1 MGHRRKILLGAL
13 ITICFLAIGTFGYT
27 WIENYPII
35 DAFYMTVITISTV
48 GFGEIHV
55 LSESG
60 RIFTIFLIL
69 FGFGSL
75 GFLAHAFTEA
85 IIEQA
90 TSKHL
95 GMKTMKKRIL
105 QLKRHVIICG
115 FGRVGEAA
123 ADHFDTAGYDF
134 VVIENSEEQLKLIK
148 DSNYHYLEGDATRED
163 TLLAAGIKNATA
175 LLALLNSDPENL
187 FTVLTAR
194 ELNPTLQII
203 ARSEIASSES
213 RMLRAGADSII
224 SPYVSAGRRVAEK
237 ILATASK
244 HSLTAHPAVEHGP
257 GPHWVQVTEQSS
269 DLAGHVVETANTFLG
284 GHIIGIRRG
293 GIDMLMPQHE
303 MKIELGDELLLT
315 HAARSGDTVTT
326 YAGQTKKLVLVDD
339 NPVILRLYTRLFQK
353 AGFHVMT
360 ATHGSSGCSLILA
373 EKPAAAVVDYELPD
387 MSGIDVCRK
396 LRKNSVLDNVKL
408 FLFTANEEEDL
419 KLTAMEAG
427 IDAVVVKSPD
437 ASEIVNAVR
446 AQLKDS

>member
-13 ITICFLAIGTFGYT
+13 ITICFLAIGTFGYI

-55 LSESG
+55 LSETG
-60 RIFTIFLIL
+60 RIFTIFLII

-95 GMKTMKKRIL
+95 GLKTMKKRIL
-105 QLKRHVIICG
+105 QLKKHVIICG

-123 ADHFDTAGYDF
+123 ADHFDIAGYDF
-134 VVIENSEEQLKLIK
+134 VVIENSEEQLKIIK
-148 DSNYHYLEGDATRED
+148 ESKYHYLEGDATRED

-224 SPYVSAGRRVAEK
+224 SPYVSAGRRVAER

-244 HSLTAHPAVEHGP
+244 HPIASHSSVEHGTA
-257 GPHWVQVTEQSS
+257 PHWVQVTEQSS
-269 DLAGHVVETANTFLG
+269 DLAGHVVETANTFVG
-284 GHIIGIRRG
+284 GHIIGIRRN
-293 GIDMLMPQHE
+293 GIDMLMPQRE
-303 MKIELGDELLLT
+303 EKIELGDELL
-315 HAARSGDTVTT
+315 VT
-326 YAGQTKKLVLVDD
+326 YAVLAGESAATSAGQAKKIVLVDD

-360 ATHGSSGCSLILA
+360 ATHGSAGYSLILA
-373 EKPAAAVVDYELPD
+373 EKPAAAVIDYELPD
-387 MSGIDVCRK
+387 ISGVDVCRK

-419 KLTAMEAG
+419 KQAAVGAG

-437 ASEIVNAVR
+437 ASEIVNTVR
-446 AQLKDS
+446 ARLKNS